1 MRVLHLIQRYP
12 PAVGGSE
19 TWCRE
24 VSRYL
29 SAMGDDV
36 KVLTL
41 DILEEEEYWKP
52 PAYDR
57 WRVQLGR
64 IDWDDGVLVRRYRR
78 SLPVHLLHHLV
89 FRLLLD
95 KVLRIYFYGPHSI
108 EMYGRLFAET
118 KAADVVHLHTIPY
131 PHNFIGYLAAR
142 LRKRRVVITPHF
154 HPDHPHYER
163 WSNYWLLRRCDAV
176 LAVSDYERDYLVQK
190 GVDAA
195 KIIVTGNGVHV
206 QDYVAHGLEPFEA
219 ELRRR
224 YHLSS
229 ATKIILFVGRKLEY
243 KGIATLV
250 AAVRHL
256 SAAEDVG
263 TPAGGPIIQLV

>member
-1 MRVLHLIQRYP
+1 
-12 PAVGGSE
+12 
-19 TWCRE
+19 
-24 VSRYL
+24 
-29 SAMGDDV
+29 MGDDV

-52 PAYDR
+52 PAYDH

-108 EMYGRLFAET
+108 EMYGRLFAEA
-118 KAADVVHLHTIPY
+118 KSADVVHLHTIPY

-195 KIIVTGNGVHV
+195 KIIVTGNGVHS
-206 QDYVAHGLEPFEA
+206 QDYV
-219 ELRRR
+219 
-224 YHLSS
+224 
-229 ATKIILFVGRKLEY
+229 
-243 KGIATLV
+243 
-250 AAVRHL
+250 
-256 SAAEDVG
+256 
-263 TPAGGPIIQLV
+263 GP